1 MTDPII
7 DWIKDPDADLDW
19 HFDWT
24 DWLDEGEAISVSVM
38 TASAGIVTH
47 DPAFSSTDTTVW
59 VAGGTVGNVYSVANK
74 ITTSVGRIDERTI
87 RIRVKN
93 R

>member
-1 MTDPII
+1 MTTPIV
-7 DWIKDPDADLDW
+7 DWVKDPDADLPW

-24 DWLDEGEAISVSVM
+24 DWLDEGEAITASVM
-38 TASAGIVTH
+38 TPSAGITIH
-47 DPAFSSTDTTVW
+47 DAAFSSTDTTVW
-59 VAGGTVGNVYSVANK
+59 VTGGTVGTVYTVANR
-74 ITTSVGRIDERTI
+74 ITTSQDKVDERTI

>member
-1 MTDPII
+1 MTDPIT

-24 DWLDEGEAISVSVM
+24 DWLDEGEAISASVM
-38 TASAGIVTH
+38 TPSAGITIH
-47 DPAFSSTDTTVW
+47 SAAFSSTDTTIW